1 MKEISF
7 YRNFYLQVVFLMKKY
22 QKNSTIEKKI
32 NIKRLYIKDNKQ
44 RKYTHAKNLVKRCAN
59 KDQCYER
66 KINGHL
72 RENELDYDIQ
82 VEKRL
87 P

>member
-1 MKEISF
+1 
-7 YRNFYLQVVFLMKKY
+7 MKKY

-59 KDQCYER
+59 KDSVMKER
-66 KINGHL
+66 LMVI
-72 RENELDYDIQ
+72 
-82 VEKRL
+82 
-87 P
+87 